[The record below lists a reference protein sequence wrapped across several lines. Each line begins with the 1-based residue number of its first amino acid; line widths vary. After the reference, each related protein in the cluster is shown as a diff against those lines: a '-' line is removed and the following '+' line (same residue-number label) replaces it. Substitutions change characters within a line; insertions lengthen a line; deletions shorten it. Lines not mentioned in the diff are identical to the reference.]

1 MTNLLE
7 NIDMSQILTNLNTQ
21 SFSNLNSIDRDQ
33 AEGIAKNLFSEYG
46 WIFVAGVIALLVKD
60 VMINLVK
67 GIMIFYGH
75 DFDNDDVIYIS
86 GRQARIVRVGVTSTT
101 FYMADRKTKMVVP
114 NEQLKELTI
123 EKSLPKNGGAP
134 YLKSGSDPSFIELTE
149 IPVEDLKQLRENKR
163 K

>member
-1 MTNLLE
+1 MTNLLD
-7 NIDMSQILTNLNTQ
+7 NIDVTQILTNLNTQ
-21 SFSNLNSIDRDQ
+21 PIPDLDRDQ
-33 AEGIAKNLFSEYG
+33 VEDIAKNLFSEYG
-46 WIFVAGVIALLVKD
+46 WLFVAGLIALLIKD

-101 FYMADRKTKMVVP
+101 FYMSDRKTKMVVP

-123 EKSLPKNGGAP
+123 EKTLPKNGGNP
-134 YLKSGSDPSFIELTE
+134 YLSSGGEPDFVELAEVAVT
-149 IPVEDLKQLRENKR
+149 DLKELRENQR

>member
-1 MTNLLE
+1 MTNLL
-7 NIDMSQILTNLNTQ
+7 NTIGIDQVLTNLNSKTL
-21 SFSNLNSIDRDQ
+21 SNFDREQ
-33 AEGIAKNLFSEYG
+33 AEGIAKGLFSEYG
-46 WIFVAGVIALLVKD
+46 WIFLAGLIALLVKD
-60 VMINLVK
+60 IMINLVK

-101 FYMADRKTKMVVP
+101 FYMSDRKTKMVVP

-123 EKSLPKNGGAP
+123 EKTLPKNGGKP
-134 YLKSGSDPSFIELTE
+134 YLSSGGDPDFVELTE
-149 IPVEDLKQLRENKR
+149 VTVTDLKELRENQR

>member
-1 MTNLLE
+1 VTNRLD
-7 NIDMSQILTNLNTQ
+7 NIDLAQVLTNLNSET
-21 SFSNLNSIDRDQ
+21 FSNFNSEQ
-33 AEGIAKNLFSEYG
+33 AEGIAKDLFSEYG

-101 FYMADRKTKMVVP
+101 FYMSDRKTKMVVP

-123 EKSLPKNGGAP
+123 EKTLPKNGGHP
-134 YLKSGSDPSFIELTE
+134 YLYSGSEPDFVDLTE
-149 IPVEDLKQLRENKR
+149 IPVTDLKELRENQR

>member
-1 MTNLLE
+1 MTNLLD
-7 NIDMSQILTNLNTQ
+7 NIDLTQVLTNLNSKT
-21 SFSNLNSIDRDQ
+21 FSNFNPKD
-33 AEGIAKNLFSEYG
+33 AEGIAKDLFSEYG
-46 WIFVAGVIALLVKD
+46 WIFVAGVIALLIKD

-86 GRQARIVRVGVTSTT
+86 GRQARIVRVGITSTT
-101 FYMADRKTKMVVP
+101 FYMSDRKTKMVVP

-123 EKSLPKNGGAP
+123 EKTLPKNGGQP
-134 YLKSGSDPSFIELTE
+134 YLRNGSEPDFVELTE
-149 IPVEDLKQLRENKR
+149 IPVTDLKELRENQR